1 MAEDNTEVPVWGDE
15 LKYLINTA
23 GSEAPS
29 WQDITHLLSWEDEGD
44 EQSYEP
50 SYIDQR
56 LPSKYVLGTKA
67 SISYEKDLFRNN
79 ALDSFFQ
86 QNEGKTNLPVEI
98 LRVYSWVKSSSASA
112 AKVLAKKSPFL
123 LSTQLLSKPNSG
135 EPVKATGTL
144 DMADNG
150 TWEEGD
156 WDPSTST
163 FTPSGSNSTI

>member
-1 MAEDNTEVPVWGDE
+1 MAEDNTEVPVWGDK

-23 GSEAPS
+23 GSESPS

-44 EQSYEP
+44 EQAYEP

-56 LPSKYVLGTKA
+56 LPSKYVLGNKA

-86 QNEGKTNLPVEI
+86 QNEGKSNLPVEI
-98 LRVYSWVKSSSASA
+98 LRVYSWVEGSSAT
-112 AKVLAKKSPFL
+112 KVLAKKAPFL

-156 WDPSTST
+156 WDSSTST
-163 FTPSGSNSTI
+163 FTPSGE